1 MKRYARK
8 AMLLM
13 VLAIAALGLVP
24 MTESAAAADEIVACA
39 VGPNTGCIVC
49 IVRMDNGR
57 TKVVVYAC
65 P

>member
-1 MKRYARK
+1 MKRFARK
-8 AMLLM
+8 AILLIA
-13 VLAIAALGLVP
+13 LAVAVSGLVP
-24 MTESAAAADEIVACA
+24 MTESAVTADEIVACA